1 MRRRRTMIGEP
12 RQIVIERHLVGLEA
26 GGAILTEEGRG
37 GAGQGRQRE
46 QGVTGSAPTVQL
58 GSI

>member
-1 MRRRRTMIGEP
+1 MKGEP
-12 RQIVIERHLVGLEA
+12 GQIVIERHLVGLEA

-37 GAGQGRQRE
+37 GARQGRQRE